1 MRAWPYQQWDFTTL
15 CAHLSEIFHV
25 DIQSY
30 ECSTIHASSVAATSA
45 LPASFALSDAVFP
58 RRSVSRQS
66 APRPRSHSTA
76 AVWPLAAATI
86 SGVVPISLIDIGAS
100 LGAVAAIRP

>member
-25 DIQSY
+25 DSY

-45 LPASFALSDAVFP
+45 LPASFAMSDAVFP

-66 APRPRSHSTA
+66 APRPRSHSTGGHTA
-76 AVWPLAAATI
+76 MYMYFHRI
-86 SGVVPISLIDIGAS
+86 
-100 LGAVAAIRP
+100 AIVRNIYLKI